1 MRRFSRGMLCALT
14 LLALA
19 AAAGCGSDNDDL
31 DDRDVYRRDRAEQQR
46 DRESERDLPP
56 TRDRYD
62 DRADDGV
69 IGRDPARGGT
79 TGRRRGINEI
89 PAEASAVEAAKDRSA
104 LTYTPQNDGTIYVYD
119 VDDDRLIHVSRVMA
133 NERFRLMPEDDVATL
148 DGRPVFRSNLE
159 PRHRYRLYFDRR
171 G

>member
-1 MRRFSRGMLCALT
+1 MRCFSRGTLFGLT

-19 AAAGCGSDNDDL
+19 AAAGGCGSDNDDL
-31 DDRDVYRRDRAEQQR
+31 DDRDVYRRDRAERQR
-46 DRESERDLPP
+46 ETERDLPP
-56 TRDRYD
+56 SRDRYD
-62 DRADDGV
+62 DRTDDGV
-69 IGRDPARGGT
+69 ISRDPARGGS

-104 LTYTPQNDGTIYVYD
+104 LTYTPENDGTIYVYD

-148 DGRPVFRSNLE
+148 DGRPVFRSNLD